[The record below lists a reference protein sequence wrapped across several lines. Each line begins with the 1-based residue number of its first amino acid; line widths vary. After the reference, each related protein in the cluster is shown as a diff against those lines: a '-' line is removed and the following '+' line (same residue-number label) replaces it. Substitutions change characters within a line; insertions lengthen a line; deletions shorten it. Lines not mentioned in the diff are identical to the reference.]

1 MPPDNVQVEVDGA
14 IARIRLDRPE
24 KLNALTLDML
34 ASLSRAAAEI
44 AASDARVVILS
55 GSGRA
60 FTSGFDVETFAS
72 GPLFHADPDK
82 RYDAATLGRTAAD
95 AIEALPQV
103 AIAAMHGHVVGG
115 GVVLAAACDL
125 RVAERST
132 RFSIPEVDVGIP
144 LAWGGIARLVREIG
158 PARTKDLVMTGRTFD
173 AKEAYEAGL
182 VTSLVDDGE
191 AVDEAERLAGVI
203 AAKAR
208 FPITITKRSVA
219 EVIVGDTS
227 RDDALGLLAA
237 IEDPESGRRRADYLR
252 EFGVDRGT

>member
-1 MPPDNVQVEVDGA
+1 MPSDNVLVEIDGPV
-14 IARIRLDRPE
+14 ARIRLDRPD

-34 ASLSRAAAEI
+34 ASLIRAFGTI
-44 AASDARVVILS
+44 ASSDARVVILS
-55 GSGRA
+55 GNGDA

-72 GPLFHADPDK
+72 GPLFHADPDR
-82 RYDAATLGRTAAD
+82 RYDAATLGRDVAE

-103 AIAAMHGHVVGG
+103 AIASMHGHVVGG

-125 RVAERST
+125 RVADRST
-132 RFSIPEVDVGIP
+132 VFSIPEIDVGIP

-158 PARTKDLVMTGRTFD
+158 PARTRDLVMTGRPFS
-173 AKEAYEAGL
+173 ASEAHAAGL
-182 VTSLVDDGE
+182 VTTLVDDGSADAE
-191 AVDEAERLAGVI
+191 AGRLAAVI
-203 AAKAR
+203 AGKAR

-219 EVIVGDTS
+219 EILRGDTS

-252 EFGVDRGT
+252 GFGVDRGT